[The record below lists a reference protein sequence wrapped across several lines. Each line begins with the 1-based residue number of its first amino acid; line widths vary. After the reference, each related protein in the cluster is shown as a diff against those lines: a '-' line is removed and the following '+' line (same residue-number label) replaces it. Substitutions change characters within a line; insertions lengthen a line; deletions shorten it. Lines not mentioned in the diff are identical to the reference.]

1 MRPLGLS
8 GDLWSLE
15 RCGSRIAWPLRWIA
29 NPVVFHLG
37 SSNLPC
43 RAIDSGYEL
52 FPRAVTEVYGVNR
65 RFDYHHFSDI
75 INSSD
80 TDSQEAF
87 RYVPLK

>member
-8 GDLWSLE
+8 EDLRSLE

-43 RAIDSGYEL
+43 RAINSGHEL
-52 FPRAVTEVYGVNR
+52 FPHAVTGVCDINR
-65 RFDYHHFSDI
+65 RFDYRHFSDI
-75 INSSD
+75 IHSSD
-80 TDSQEAF
+80 TGSQEAF
-87 RYVPLK
+87 RDVPLK

>member
-8 GDLWSLE
+8 EDQWSLG

-43 RAIDSGYEL
+43 RAINSGYEL
-52 FPRAVTEVYGVNR
+52 FPHAVTGFCDVHCG
-65 RFDYHHFSDI
+65 FDYHHFCDI

-80 TDSQEAF
+80 FDS
-87 RYVPLK
+87 

>member
-8 GDLWSLE
+8 EDQWSLG

-43 RAIDSGYEL
+43 RSFYSGHEL
-52 FPRAVTEVYGVNR
+52 YHYAVTGVCDVYC
-65 RFDYHHFSDI
+65 RFDYRHFSDI

-80 TDSQEAF
+80 IDSQEAF
-87 RYVPLK
+87 RDVSFK